1 VLAKNHHQDGT
12 ELTDEE
18 RAAFASDVR
27 LVDRYMAEVPGAP
40 VVLPTDTVGD
50 RKTLHLGRRKIE
62 IYHLP
67 GHTEAD
73 LVVYLPKER
82 IAVTGDL
89 VVFPVPLVGNP
100 QSHVAEWAKSL
111 HRLRALGAST
121 YVPGHGPILHD
132 DTYAAQVEKL
142 MGAIAAAASAAA
154 AHGEDVEGARRR
166 AGLSDFRRQFAGDS
180 KLLGF
185 LFDTYVSE
193 PAVGAAFAEAK
204 P

>member
-1 VLAKNHHQDGT
+1 
-12 ELTDEE
+12 
-18 RAAFASDVR
+18 
-27 LVDRYMAEVPGAP
+27 
-40 VVLPTDTVGD
+40 
-50 RKTLHLGRRKIE
+50 
-62 IYHLP
+62 
-67 GHTEAD
+67 
-73 LVVYLPKER
+73 
-82 IAVTGDL
+82 
-89 VVFPVPLVGNP
+89 
-100 QSHVAEWAKSL
+100 
-111 HRLRALGAST
+111 
-121 YVPGHGPILHD
+121 
-132 DTYAAQVEKL
+132 